1 MKKQIYLIKFIDD
14 SEVLCQTRHE
24 IIKKIDE
31 WLEKNDGQKH
41 GYYGLTI
48 HMIDGLRYKR
58 VLNKEKHKFIKSF
71 SACYLKDLVTIDRRH
86 INLTG
91 AYNRPYDQHYI
102 NKQETRLAKKEF
114 DKMVENNTIDYSKF
128 QTLI

>member
-14 SEVLCQTRHE
+14 SQVLCQTRQE

-31 WLEKNDGQKH
+31 WLEANDGMSF
-41 GYYGLTI
+41 GWFGLTI

-71 SACYLKDLVTIDRRH
+71 QVCYLNDLVDIDRRL
-86 INLTG
+86 INYTG
-91 AYNRPYDQHYI
+91 AYNRPYDKNYI
-102 NKQETRLAKKEF
+102 CKQETKLAKKEF
-114 DKMVENNTIDYSKF
+114 NKMVENDTIDYSKF
-128 QTLI
+128 RTLI